1 MSTEHRMSTTAP
13 GGRRSGVAARL
24 GVAAVVGALTGGAA
38 LLAGH
43 LMPATS
49 VAVACRPAGGVGC
62 AIAAPIG
69 GLILGLLRW
78 LLVVAA
84 VALVAGGLLSWCGA
98 RLVGVRLGAVV
109 PLAWPVLLWA
119 LATLI
124 RPLGGVVQ
132 LRGVLVPGYVAL
144 AYVLVAALTAPQVR
158 LAVRV
163 LGTCLIALAVV
174 AVLALR

>member
-1 MSTEHRMSTTAP
+1 MISTEAHAD
-13 GGRRSGVAARL
+13 RRSGLPARL
-24 GVAAVVGALTGGAA
+24 GVAVVAWALTGGAA

-49 VAVACRPAGGVGC
+49 VAVACRPAGGIAC

-84 VALVAGGLLSWCGA
+84 VTLVAGGLLSWCGA

-119 LATLI
+119 LATMI

-132 LRGVLVPGYVAL
+132 LRGLLVPGYVAL
-144 AYVLVAALTAPQVR
+144 ACVLVAALTAPQLADLRRSPRRRWCRCPDQGR
-158 LAVRV
+158 L
-163 LGTCLIALAVV
+163 C
-174 AVLALR
+174 

>member
-1 MSTEHRMSTTAP
+1 MISTEAHPAADW
-13 GGRRSGVAARL
+13 RSGLAGRL
-24 GVAAVVGALTGGAA
+24 GVAAVAGALTGGAA

-62 AIAAPIG
+62 AIAGPVS
-69 GLILGLLRW
+69 GLILGLVRW

-132 LRGVLVPGYVAL
+132 LRGILVPGYVAL
-144 AYVLVAALTAPQVR
+144 AFVLVAALSAPQLR

-163 LGTCLIALAVV
+163 LVSCLVALAVV

>member
-1 MSTEHRMSTTAP
+1 MISTEAHPAA
-13 GGRRSGVAARL
+13 GWRSGLPARL
-24 GVAAVVGALTGGAA
+24 GVAAVAGALTGGAA

-49 VAVACRPAGGVGC
+49 VAVACRPAGGIGC
-62 AIAAPIG
+62 AIAGPIS

-84 VALVAGGLLSWCGA
+84 VALAAGGLLSWCGA

-109 PLAWPVLLWA
+109 PSAWPVLLWA
-119 LATLI
+119 LGTLLH
-124 RPLGGVVQ
+124 PLGGVVQ

-144 AYVLVAALTAPQVR
+144 AFVLVAALTAPQVR

-163 LGTCLIALAVV
+163 VVTCLVALAVV
-174 AVLALR
+174 TVLALR